1 MGLEVRQTVAGI
13 GRNRGLK
20 ESAPPSE
27 KASIRARRRTADDG
41 GLIAVY
47 WAQNGNEGS
56 LAKAS
61 NIDLYAYINI
71 AFLMQFGNGRDLV
84 LNLAG
89 HCDPAWNTC
98 TKFGQEIKTCQ
109 SKGIKVLISI
119 GGAVGSYSL
128 SFANDAKNVANIIWN
143 SYLGGTDSSATCPYG
158 DDAVLDSVDFDIVN
172 GSTVSI
178 VDRHRW

>member
-1 MGLEVRQTVAGI
+1 MDIVKNNNLD
-13 GRNRGLK
+13 
-20 ESAPPSE
+20 
-27 KASIRARRRTADDG
+27 ADDG

-71 AFLMQFGNGRDLV
+71 AFLIQFGHGRDLA

-109 SKGIKVLISI
+109 SKGIKALISI

-128 SFANDAKNVANIIWN
+128 SFANDGKNVANIIWN
-143 SYLGGTDSSATCPYG
+143 SYLRGTDSSATCPFG